1 MVRGRFISGSPLTLA
16 AYVIDRENVFSI
28 KIENEKIEVN
38 GRSIPLHTT
47 DWHNYEISSTD
58 GKFAELAIDGQL
70 VSGRIPPVSD
80 GPFSERGIY
89 LLGQQAGGLSSCEVE
104 FIKVR

>member
-1 MVRGRFISGSPLTLA
+1 MVRARFISGSPLTLA
-16 AYVIDRENVFSI
+16 AYAIDRENIFSI

-58 GKFAELAIDGQL
+58 GKFAELSIDGQL
-70 VSGRIPPVSD
+70 VSGRIPPVSESS
-80 GPFSERGIY
+80 FNERGIY
-89 LLGQQAGGLSSCEVE
+89 LLSQQAGGISNCEVE